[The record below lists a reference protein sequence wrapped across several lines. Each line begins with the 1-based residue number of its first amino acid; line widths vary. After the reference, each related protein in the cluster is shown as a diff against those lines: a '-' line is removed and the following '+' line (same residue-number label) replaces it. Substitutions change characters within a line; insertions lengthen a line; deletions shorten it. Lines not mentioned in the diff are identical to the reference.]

1 MIEQIIEQ
9 LIQRSQLIQQTK
21 DEAILIEKQQG
32 DSLEFLVKKLSHL
45 EIDTAYI
52 ENVCRLVQLSNNTVL
67 IELTLAL
74 FTLGAVFK

>member
-32 DSLEFLVKKLSHL
+32 DSLEFLIKKLSHS

-52 ENVCRLVQLSNNTVL
+52 ENVCRLLQLSNNTVL
-67 IELTLAL
+67 IER
-74 FTLGAVFK
+74 FCSMMSRIY